1 MDFLIGIFTVS
12 LDIQK
17 EEEGMYTC
25 TASNQF
31 GKQDAT
37 AFIAITG
44 IGMLPVSDKEI
55 TANTEYTLNEN

>member
-31 GKQDAT
+31 GKEDAT

-44 IGMLPVSDKEI
+44 IGMLPVGDKE
-55 TANTEYTLNEN
+55 